1 MAQYDV
7 DLRDYWRILRKRKFT
22 IIFMVILVGI
32 TSYGA
37 AKLKEPVPLYEA
49 SASVKIERGA
59 SMATGIV
66 GGGFFGATEG
76 ILTQAFIINSF
87 PVLEHAAKKLG

>member
-66 GGGFFGATEG
+66 RGSGFFGATEG
-76 ILTQAFIINSF
+76 IMTQAFIINTTNENASA
-87 PVLEHAAKKLG
+87 PT

>member
-22 IIFMVILVGI
+22 IIFMVIAVGA

-37 AKLKEPVPLYEA
+37 AKLKEPVPLYTA
-49 SASVKIERGA
+49 TASVKIERSGSMLPRHSLYEA
-59 SMATGIV
+59 SRLWYI
-66 GGGFFGATEG
+66 
-76 ILTQAFIINSF
+76 QQ
-87 PVLEHAAKKLG
+87 K